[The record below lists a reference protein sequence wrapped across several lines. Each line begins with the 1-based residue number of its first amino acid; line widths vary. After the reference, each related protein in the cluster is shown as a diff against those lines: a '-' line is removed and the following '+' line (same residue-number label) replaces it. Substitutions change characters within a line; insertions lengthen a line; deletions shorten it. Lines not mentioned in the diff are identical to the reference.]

1 MGAARGR
8 VSGRTGPLRVDV
20 VGGAGLCPA
29 GPGIDRRVLRVG
41 DRAPE
46 PPADLVLVDLDAAG
60 GKGFEAIRRSV
71 DPGTDV
77 VVLAVSRDAASARP
91 ALAAGASDFA
101 LLPRDSAWLAAT
113 VDRERVRRRAF
124 DRGRRLVVDVP
135 PTGLPFEEYEARI
148 VQHALDRA
156 GWNRSRAARELAIS
170 RPRLLRMIDRH
181 GLVPPS
187 GASSP

>member
-1 MGAARGR
+1 MGPAGER
-8 VSGRTGPLRVDV
+8 VSGRSGPLRVDV
-20 VGGAGLCPA
+20 LGGPDLCPT
-29 GPGIDRRVLRVG
+29 GPGIDRRFFRAG

-46 PPADLVLVDLDAAG
+46 PPAELVLVDIDAAEG
-60 GKGFEAIRRSV
+60 RWIEAIRRSA
-71 DPGTDV
+71 DPGGDV
-77 VVLAVSRDAASARP
+77 VVLAVSRDAGRAGP

-124 DRGRRLVVDVP
+124 HRGRRLVVDVP
-135 PTGLPFEEYEARI
+135 PTGLAFEEYESRI
-148 VQHALDRA
+148 VQHALDRT

-181 GLVPPS
+181 GLVPPP
-187 GASSP
+187 AP